1 MRVTYNKPCKIC
13 GSIDQIL
20 FDDEDRKSIFC
31 NRCNHYEDIYVSD
44 ELKQYWEDQA
54 KAEEQ
59 RKIQQSQN
67 VPKCPTCS
75 STDVEKISG
84 TAKVAGVV
92 AFGLFS
98 KTARSQFKC
107 KNCGYMW

>member
-1 MRVTYNKPCKIC
+1 MRITYNKPCKIC
-13 GSIDQIL
+13 GSIDQVL

-31 NRCNHYEDIYVSD
+31 NSCNHYEDIYVSD

-59 RKIQQSQN
+59 EKIQQSQN

-75 STDVEKISG
+75 STNVEKISG
-84 TAKVAGVV
+84 TAKVAGAV

-107 KNCGYMW
+107 KNCGYLW